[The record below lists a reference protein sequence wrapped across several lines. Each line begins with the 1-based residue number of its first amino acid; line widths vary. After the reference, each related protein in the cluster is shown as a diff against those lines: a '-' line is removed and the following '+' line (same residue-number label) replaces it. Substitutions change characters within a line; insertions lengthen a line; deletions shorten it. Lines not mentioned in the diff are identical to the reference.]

1 MDSEGYEQWQ
11 RDNPNPDEGDYEV
24 AFQRFFRLRDD
35 MCRDDFMVGNDPL
48 NTGPNDSDS
57 DNNIQP

>member
-1 MDSEGYEQWQ
+1 MDKEGYEQWQ
-11 RDNPNPDEGDYEV
+11 QDNPNPDEEDYELV
-24 AFQRFFRLRDD
+24 FKKFFRPRPD

-48 NTGPNDSDS
+48 QPGPNDSDS